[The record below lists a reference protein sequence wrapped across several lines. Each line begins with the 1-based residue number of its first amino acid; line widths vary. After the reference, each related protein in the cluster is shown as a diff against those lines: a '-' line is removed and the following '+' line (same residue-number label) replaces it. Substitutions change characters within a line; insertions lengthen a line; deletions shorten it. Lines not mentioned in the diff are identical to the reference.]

1 MKNIIK
7 LAFRNFFRNTRRS
20 IISCVGVA
28 IAIAVV
34 IFAHSYI
41 KGMTES
47 IIDNVVRL
55 VSGHVRITT
64 REYER
69 RERMLPL
76 SEAMDITPEFIAL
89 LDNPE
94 ILATT
99 TRIKF
104 GVMLGEG
111 ETAVPALGYAVEP
124 KKETAI
130 LGFDKRIVRGSYLEP
145 LDKAVIL
152 GKELARRLGLD
163 VGDTLTIITRTA
175 YDSPT
180 GMNLLV
186 KGVYATGLGGID
198 RAIFY
203 IPMKTA
209 QELLD
214 LEGKATEVVVI
225 VRDRGKAPFIAQE
238 ISAKAPELAVV
249 PYQASPILQHLSAD
263 EANFMVLYFI
273 ILLVACSTIANTMV
287 MIVFE
292 RSREIG
298 MLKALGMGNSS
309 IIGMLLIESLFIGFA
324 GSVVGTGIGTIF
336 SYWFK
341 YKGVDLSMFGSMA
354 GTEIPFGPVI
364 YFSPTPMLIFAAFLL
379 GLFASVI
386 VAYLP
391 VHRVTKLDPARSLRT
406 V

>member
-41 KGMTES
+41 KGTTES

-69 RERMLPL
+69 RERVLPL
-76 SEAMDITPEFIAL
+76 SEAMDITPEFIAS
-89 LDNPE
+89 LDNPD
-94 ILATT
+94 IMATT

-111 ETAVPALGYAVEP
+111 EAAVPALGYAVEP
-124 KKETAI
+124 EKETAI
-130 LGFDKRIVRGSYLEP
+130 LGFDKRIIRGAYLEA

-163 VGDTLTIITRTA
+163 VGDTLTMITRTA

-186 KGVYATGLGGID
+186 KGVYSTGIGGID
-198 RAIFY
+198 RSIFY
-203 IPMKTA
+203 IPIKTA

-225 VRDRGKAPFIAQE
+225 VRDRNKAPFIAQK
-238 ISAKAPELAVV
+238 ISAEYPELAVV
-249 PYQASPILQHLSAD
+249 PYQAVSGVQHLRAD
-263 EANFMVLYFI
+263 EVNFMVLYFI
-273 ILLVACSTIANTMV
+273 ILLVACSTIANTML

-298 MLKALGMGNSS
+298 MLKALGMGNFS
-309 IIGMLLIESLFIGFA
+309 IIGMLITEALFIGFT
-324 GSVVGTGIGTIF
+324 GSVVGTGIGAAF

-341 YKGVDLSMFGSMA
+341 YKGIDLSMFA
-354 GTEIPFGPVI
+354 TIADTEIPFGPVI
-364 YFSPTPMLIFAAFLL
+364 YFSPTPVLIFAAFLL
-379 GLFASVI
+379 GLFATVI

-391 VHRVTKLDPARSLRT
+391 VRRVTKLDPARSLRT